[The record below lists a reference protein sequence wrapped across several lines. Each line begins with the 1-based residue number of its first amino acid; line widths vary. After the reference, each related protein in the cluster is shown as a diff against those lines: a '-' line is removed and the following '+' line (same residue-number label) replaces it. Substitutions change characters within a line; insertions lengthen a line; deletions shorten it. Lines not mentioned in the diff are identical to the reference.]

1 MATPPGG
8 PSSYDSG
15 PQQPQDAQS
24 AAAGGDVPFLNRFN
38 FPSAP
43 SESVQTSS
51 SPQPPAQPRPPQR
64 TRPSQRLQQPQYPH
78 AGQHGLPGQPGQ
90 SGHMGQPG
98 PGEQWMRQ
106 EQSQYPQPQYG
117 GGHGAQSE
125 SHQPHPSHEPQPYQ
139 PEAHP
144 HQPQPPR
151 IQPVE
156 PTPGETSG
164 TADHGDPYS
173 VPPQQPLVRP
183 YAMTGGRTRPRYQ
196 LAIEALVHTT
206 AEAAQLQG
214 QLPEHQRI
222 CRLCYEIKSVAE
234 ISALLTI
241 PLGVARIL
249 VADLAEAGLVAIHQP
264 GGETTSADGQ
274 PDVTLLERVLSGLRK
289 L

>member
-8 PSSYDSG
+8 SHPGDWSYGSG
-15 PQQPQDAQS
+15 HGENAPNP
-24 AAAGGDVPFLNRFN
+24 NRYN

-43 SESVQTSS
+43 S
-51 SPQPPAQPRPPQR
+51 QPRQPYAPQGPG
-64 TRPSQRLQQPQYPH
+64 PSPYDQQP
-78 AGQHGLPGQPGQ
+78 A
-90 SGHMGQPG
+90 
-98 PGEQWMRQ
+98 
-106 EQSQYPQPQYG
+106 
-117 GGHGAQSE
+117 A
-125 SHQPHPSHEPQPYQ
+125 
-139 PEAHP
+139 
-144 HQPQPPR
+144 PR
-151 IQPVE
+151 IQPVQ
-156 PTPGETSG
+156 
-164 TADHGDPYS
+164 
-173 VPPQQPLVRP
+173 PPQRRAPEPSPAGSSHNPLVRP

-206 AEAAQLQG
+206 AQPHQMQG

-222 CRLCYEIKSVAE
+222 CNLCREIKSVAE

-264 GGETTSADGQ
+264 GGDENAGGQ

>member
-8 PSSYDSG
+8 ANSGNWSYG
-15 PQQPQDAQS
+15 PAQ
-24 AAAGGDVPFLNRFN
+24 GQGDGSQNANRYN

-43 SESVQTSS
+43 SQQRPY
-51 SPQPPAQPRPPQR
+51 SPQGPQGPGPSPYDQPPA
-64 TRPSQRLQQPQYPH
+64 
-78 AGQHGLPGQPGQ
+78 
-90 SGHMGQPG
+90 
-98 PGEQWMRQ
+98 
-106 EQSQYPQPQYG
+106 
-117 GGHGAQSE
+117 
-125 SHQPHPSHEPQPYQ
+125 
-139 PEAHP
+139 
-144 HQPQPPR
+144 PR
-151 IQPVE
+151 IQPVQ
-156 PTPGETSG
+156 PHRRTPEAAPAGASNN
-164 TADHGDPYS
+164 
-173 VPPQQPLVRP
+173 PLVRP

-206 AEAAQLQG
+206 AQPHQMQG

-222 CRLCYEIKSVAE
+222 CNLCREIKSVAE

-264 GGETTSADGQ
+264 GGDESAGGQ